1 MVLRGTW
8 WRQTPFLTKSSTSA
22 SKLTNLGDD
31 GGVDDDGNHDWLC
44 VRHYQFLRIFFFLF
58 YFSFIILCR
67 VSVGSVRRRRR
78 WSATPVGHKFTIRP
92 TRLSSLFA
100 DGPKEKRKKKMWKSS
115 FLIQVREL
123 LSSATVQGAP
133 AVYASH
139 IDGTLSSNS
148 IRRKRRVTFEYVA
161 LLSPRIIQLTNH
173 LVMRFQ
179 WD

>member
-1 MVLRGTW
+1 
-8 WRQTPFLTKSSTSA
+8 
-22 SKLTNLGDD
+22 
-31 GGVDDDGNHDWLC
+31 
-44 VRHYQFLRIFFFLF
+44 
-58 YFSFIILCR
+58 
-67 VSVGSVRRRRR
+67 
-78 WSATPVGHKFTIRP
+78 
-92 TRLSSLFA
+92 
-100 DGPKEKRKKKMWKSS
+100 MWKSS

-139 IDGTLSSNS
+139 IDGTLSSKS

-161 LLSPRIIQLTNH
+161 LSPRIIQHTNH